1 MNLQKRID
9 ALARLGYFM
18 RETAKPLP
26 NPVFANLQE
35 QNSFDKLEL
44 EICQAKNYNG
54 WFTENNVRQ
63 AIGSLGEAMTKE
75 KLEEWA
81 VRYGD
86 KLINHEGRKQVGI
99 VMAGNIPAVGF
110 HDLLCVLLTG
120 NNALAKMSS
129 GDNRLIPALIQ
140 LLIAI
145 SPDFDG
151 VASFTKDRLTGFDA
165 IIATGSNNASR
176 YFEFYFGKYPH
187 IIRKNRNGVAVLTGR
202 ETSDELDGL
211 SFDISAYYGLGC
223 RNVTHLFVPEQYD
236 FIPLLDALSQKNQN
250 TDNSHYFNNYEYHKA
265 ILLVNGTTHFD
276 TGGLLLTE
284 NPAIPSSVSIV
295 HYSTY
300 HNIEQ
305 LSSYLKTL
313 QDQIQCVVSNPEIIP
328 HAIPMGTSQ
337 QPELWDYADGID
349 TIDFLLNIS

>member
-145 SPDFDG
+145 SPDFDD
-151 VASFTKDRLTGFDA
+151 VASFTKDRLTGFEA

-236 FIPLLDALSQKNQN
+236 FIPLLDTLSQNNQN

-265 ILLVNGTTHFD
+265 ILLVNGTPHFD